1 MPALTYVDI
10 AEITDVGEIGG
21 EFQAVT
27 YDPVGAR
34 ITQTLKGQYS
44 PNSQA
49 LSLGMDL
56 TDAGQILLKNAVTV
70 GHADVDKQHS
80 VRTTLKD
87 GTVIYYYGLPMSF
100 NMSFGDANQVTAAT
114 VAIAANSVDVKVVA

>member
-1 MPALTYVDI
+1 MTVAATAGTQVAIAVGKPATVDQAGFEAPALTYVDI

-70 GHADVDKQHS
+70 GQC
-80 VRTTLKD
+80 RC
-87 GTVIYYYGLPMSF
+87 
-100 NMSFGDANQVTAAT
+100 
-114 VAIAANSVDVKVVA
+114 